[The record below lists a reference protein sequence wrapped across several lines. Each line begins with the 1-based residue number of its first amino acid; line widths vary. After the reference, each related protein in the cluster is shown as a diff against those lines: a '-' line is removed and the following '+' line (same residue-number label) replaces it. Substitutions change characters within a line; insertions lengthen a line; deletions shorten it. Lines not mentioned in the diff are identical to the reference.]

1 MARSIGLAVMFFF
14 LMASAAFCAGV
25 DDVARITPVELS
37 ARIKKGERVVVVDVR
52 SSGSYER
59 SAVKIRGAVRVSLN
73 DLDKSASGFAPDSAF
88 VFYCT

>member
-1 MARSIGLAVMFFF
+1 MARCLGLAVMVFFV
-14 LMASAAFCAGV
+14 MASAAFCSGV

-37 ARIKKGERVVVVDVR
+37 ARIAKGEMVVVVDVR

-73 DLDKSASGFAPDSAF
+73 DLGKMSSGFAPDSAL